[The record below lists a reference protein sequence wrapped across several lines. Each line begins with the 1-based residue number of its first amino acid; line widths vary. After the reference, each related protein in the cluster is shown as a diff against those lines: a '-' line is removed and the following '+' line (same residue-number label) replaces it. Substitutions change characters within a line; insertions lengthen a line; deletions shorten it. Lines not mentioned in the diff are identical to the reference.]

1 MPANY
6 AHYRFGKLALPK
18 LPAEA
23 RQCIGRFRRLYD
35 IGLHGPD
42 IFFYYNPAIDTA
54 VGQLGHSYHTHSGQ
68 LFFSAAC
75 TKADSEAAKA
85 YLLGVLGHRGGTA
98 HRHRVPAGAA
108 AASAGWGQVS
118 GNL

>member
-6 AHYRFGKLALPK
+6 AHYRFGKLALSK

-54 VGQLGHSYHTHSGQ
+54 VGQR
-68 LFFSAAC
+68 SAV
-75 TKADSEAAKA
+75 
-85 YLLGVLGHRGGTA
+85 LLGGLQAGRFRGREGLSAGGSGALLPGFRLPSLCKPAGKHRGGTA
-98 HRHRVPAGAA
+98 HRH
-108 AASAGWGQVS
+108 
-118 GNL
+118 